1 MTRRIL
7 FILSA
12 LLIVALYLPAL
23 ADNKQA
29 TPSNA
34 ARGKV
39 VSPESIAHQIWVITD
54 VVLERHINP
63 PARQA
68 MLLASLVDG
77 DKPPQIGGLGKR
89 VSQITTEAQW
99 TALLQE
105 IKPFDPE
112 QMLERL
118 SRSVPGE
125 AMLIGATQLKIMEQS
140 ANNRYVGTGIQL
152 AVNKEE
158 QLTQIRLAFRNG
170 PAYRAGMKANDLIVA
185 VDGVA
190 MRGKNI
196 GQVVDAIR
204 GEEGTS
210 VAIDVRQPNTKET
223 RALKMVRGVVPFETV
238 VGYRRAGEE
247 SWAYRVDPAT
257 PIAYL
262 QCKSVTS
269 SIVHELRQKEAQ
281 LKAEGYRGLVLDL
294 RFNPGGR
301 MHELALLGDALL
313 EGGLMWRTRDA
324 SNQVKEYRADG
335 DCLFRDWPIV
345 VLVTGHLDAGIRA
358 VVAAWQD
365 NHRVVVVGERSH
377 GLTYYNELVNLPEN
391 QGMMQLRAGLME
403 RPGASSEGGGI
414 KPDVEV
420 APPKDKYEAL
430 TGWFFKQE
438 LPFEPGMAKEAAPE
452 DLQLAKAIEVLKAK
466 LKS

>member
-29 TPSNA
+29 TPPNA

-77 DKPPQIGGLGKR
+77 DKPPQIAGLGKR

-105 IKPFDPE
+105 IKPFEPE

-118 SRSVPGE
+118 SRSVPGK

-185 VDGVA
+185 VDGVP

-204 GEEGTS
+204 GEEGTP
-210 VAIDVRQPNTKET
+210 VAIDVRQPNAKET

-238 VGYRRAGEE
+238 IGHRRAGEE
-247 SWAYRVDPAT
+247 SWAYRLDAAV

-269 SIVHELRQKEAQ
+269 SIVHELRQKEAH

-294 RFNPGGR
+294 RFNAGGR

-365 NHRVVVVGERSH
+365 NHRVLVVGERSH

-403 RPGASSEGGGI
+403 RPGAAPEGGGI

-420 APPKDKYEAL
+420 TLTKDKYEGL
-430 TGWFFKQE
+430 THWFFKQE
-438 LPFEPGMAKEAAPE
+438 LPFEPAMVKEAPTE
-452 DLQLAKAIEVLKAK
+452 DPQLAKAIEVLKAK